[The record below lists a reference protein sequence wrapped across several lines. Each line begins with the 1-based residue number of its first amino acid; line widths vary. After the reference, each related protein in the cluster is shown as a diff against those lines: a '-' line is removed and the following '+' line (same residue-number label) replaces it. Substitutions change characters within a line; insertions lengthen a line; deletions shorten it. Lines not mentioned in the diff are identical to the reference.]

1 MKILETERLLLRL
14 MTEDDAQFFLELLNE
29 PGWINNVGDRGIRTV
44 EECAAYITRVYTA
57 GYENNGFGLYLTEL
71 KETGE
76 PVGICGLVKRDS
88 LENVDVGFAF
98 KERYWGRGYAT
109 ESAAAALEYGHNTLD
124 IERIVAITTQTNHAS
139 ARVLEKIGLKFER
152 LIKLGDSDE
161 EERLFS

>member
-1 MKILETERLLLRL
+1 MRILETDRLLLRH

-29 PGWINNVGDRGIRTV
+29 PGWINNIGDRGIRTV
-44 EECAAYITRVYTA
+44 EECAAYITRVYVA
-57 GYENNGFGLYLTEL
+57 GYEKNGFGLYLVEL
-71 KETGE
+71 KETDE

-98 KERYWGRGYAT
+98 KERYWRRGYAA
-109 ESAAAALEYGHNTLD
+109 ESAAAALEYGHNTLG
-124 IERIVAITTQTNHAS
+124 IERIVAITSQTNHGS

-152 LIKLGDSDE
+152 LIKLGDSDH